1 MSTEPR
7 SRLPC
12 LNPARRACRVKT
24 LSCLLAVAAVLAS
37 PAAAE
42 QHEDPLKS
50 PACRAAVDALQVRE
64 AEVRAARSTE
74 SPADRVRQPEAMAR
88 MQAARKQAAQACL
101 RGSGDRPP
109 PAYVAPPPVAVPPVD
124 ITAPMRPPLPL
135 PGAPAGRAPPAAAAP
150 PPRPQPPPI
159 VTSCDAAG
167 CWTSDGKWLPR
178 AGSTLIGPRGP
189 CTVQGVLLN
198 CP

>member
-109 PAYVAPPPVAVPPVD
+109 PAYVAPPPVAV
-124 ITAPMRPPLPL
+124 LPS
-135 PGAPAGRAPPAAAAP
+135 APAGRAPPAAAAP
-150 PPRPQPPPI
+150 LPRPQPPPI

>member
-1 MSTEPR
+1 MYAEAR
-7 SRLPC
+7 SRAGRRDPPRR
-12 LNPARRACRVKT
+12 NRRATT
-24 LSCLLAVAAVLAS
+24 LSCLLAVAAVLS
-37 PAAAE
+37 PPAAAE
-42 QHEDPLKS
+42 QQGDPLKS

-64 AEVRAARSTE
+64 AEARAERFTE
-74 SPADRVRQPEAMAR
+74 SPADRVRQRDATAR
-88 MQAARKQAAQACL
+88 LQAARKQAAQACL
-101 RGSGDRPP
+101 RGSGDPPP
-109 PAYVAPPPVAVPPVD
+109 PASVAPPPVAVPPID
-124 ITAPMRPPLPL
+124 ITAPPRPPLPL
-135 PGAPAGRAPPAAAAP
+135 PGAPAASAPAAAAAA

-178 AGSTLIGPRGP
+178 AGQTLIGPRGP